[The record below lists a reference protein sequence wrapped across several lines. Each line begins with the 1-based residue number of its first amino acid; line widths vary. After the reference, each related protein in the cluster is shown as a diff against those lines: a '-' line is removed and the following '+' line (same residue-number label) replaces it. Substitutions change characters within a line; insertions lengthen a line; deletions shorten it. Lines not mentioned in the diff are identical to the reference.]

1 MIYLFLADGFEE
13 IEALATLD
21 VLRRCGLDVTT
32 VSINPT
38 KTATGAHGIP
48 VTADA
53 LFDTVDYSN
62 AQALVLPGGMPGAS
76 NLLEHN
82 GLREV
87 LLAQHARQGIV
98 AAICAAPMVLGQN
111 GLLKGR
117 QATCYPGFEE
127 LLTGATIVKELVVE
141 DGDIIT
147 GRGPAAAVPF
157 GCAIANRLVDA
168 QIIDNVLKGMLFK

>member
-38 KTATGAHGIP
+38 LQATGAHGVA

-53 LFDTVDYSN
+53 TFDSANYQE
-62 AQALVLPGGMPGAS
+62 AQAIVLPGGMPGAR
-76 NLLEHN
+76 NLLDHS
-82 GLREV
+82 GLRKV
-87 LLAQHARQGIV
+87 LLAQNARQGVV

-111 GLLKGR
+111 DLLNGR
-117 QATCYPGFEE
+117 KATCYPGFEGM
-127 LLTGATIVKELVVE
+127 LTGATVESKLVVE
-141 DGDIIT
+141 DGHIIT
-147 GRGPAAAVPF
+147 GRGPAAAIPF
-157 GCAIANRLVDA
+157 GCAIAARFVAPNVVAD
-168 QIIDNVLKGMLFK
+168 VLKGMLFE